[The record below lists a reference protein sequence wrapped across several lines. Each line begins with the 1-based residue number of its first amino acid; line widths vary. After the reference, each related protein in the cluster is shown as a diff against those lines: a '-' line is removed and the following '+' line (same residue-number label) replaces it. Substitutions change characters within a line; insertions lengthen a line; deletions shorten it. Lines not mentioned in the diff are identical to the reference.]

1 MLGGMAFVFSLM
13 FKLTDVIKAILAMR
27 ILVQFMGQA
36 VGVMLLRRRWPPERL
51 PFKMW
56 LYPLP
61 ALLALVTWGAIFYS
75 TGTALMAAGSGVVVV
90 GIVVYLVRS
99 RIIYEWPFEK

>member
-1 MLGGMAFVFSLM
+1 
-13 FKLTDVIKAILAMR
+13 MR

-36 VGVMLLRRRWPPERL
+36 VGVMLLRRRWPQERL

-75 TGTALMAAGSGVVVV
+75 TGTAFMTAGASVVAV

-99 RIIYEWPFEK
+99 RIIHEWPFE

>member
-1 MLGGMAFVFSLM
+1 MFSLM

-36 VGVMLLRRRWPPERL
+36 VGVILLRRRWPLERL

-61 ALLALVTWGAIFYS
+61 ALLALLTWGALFFS
-75 TGTALMAAGSGVVVV
+75 TGTAFMAAGIGVVAA
-90 GIVVYLVRS
+90 GIIVYLIRS
-99 RIIYEWPFEK
+99 KIIYEWPFEH

>member
-1 MLGGMAFVFSLM
+1 VASHREFQV
-13 FKLTDVIKAILAMR
+13 KAILAMR

-36 VGVMLLRRRWPPERL
+36 VGVMLLRRRWPLERL

-56 LYPLP
+56 LYPIP

-75 TGTALMAAGSGVVVV
+75 TGTAFMAAGSGVVVA
-90 GIVVYLVRS
+90 GIIVYLVRG
-99 RIIYEWPFEK
+99 RIIHEWPFEK